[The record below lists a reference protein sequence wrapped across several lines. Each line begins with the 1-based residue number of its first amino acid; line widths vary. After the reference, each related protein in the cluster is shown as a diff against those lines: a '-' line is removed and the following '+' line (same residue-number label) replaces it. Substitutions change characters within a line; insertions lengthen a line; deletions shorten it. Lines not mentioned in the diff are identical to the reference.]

1 MKTVRVQFPPMRVRF
16 CAMTGHRRLARREAR
31 VATLRKDEMSRWILL
46 RATLMLVLLGGCAS
60 LPPGSRFPKLPSTAL
75 ADPESTRWGRQFIAA
90 SHAHDEKSA
99 YRIFSVGVDGFLMR
113 MEMINA
119 AERTLDLQYYIFR
132 GDETGGLLTDALKR
146 AADRG
151 VRIRLLV
158 DDGDTVAGDE
168 QLFGIANHANIE
180 IRVFNPFRYRGHNR
194 FWRDSEFVVSH
205 ARLDHRM
212 HNKLLIAD
220 NAVALA
226 GGRNVGDQ
234 YFQIDPKSQ
243 FADDDVFA
251 GGPVAQK
258 LSEKF
263 DEFWNSELAIPSAA
277 LYPTSKAPRPER
289 VRAEKIKKAG
299 FDYQS
304 KLARGEPL
312 AGLLAGQL
320 PLAWADAQV
329 VGDSPQRRGD
339 ALYEP
344 VAKAVSAVQSELL
357 IVSPYVIPSKDQ
369 WDLLKDRRTHHVRV
383 RILTN
388 SLESAPE
395 LSAHSGYMHVRKRLL
410 QEGVEL
416 NEVRSHLDSVKG
428 SGQSSTVSSY
438 GNYAL
443 HAKLYVMDRQCL
455 FIGSMNW
462 DQRSRHLNTEIG
474 LIIESPEL
482 AQETAR
488 RFEAMTQPAASYS
501 VVMSDKSPISTQIT
515 WRTSEEGVAVVY
527 EKEPA
532 RSAWQRMRV
541 RALALIPLDSE
552 L

>member
-1 MKTVRVQFPPMRVRF
+1 
-16 CAMTGHRRLARREAR
+16 
-31 VATLRKDEMSRWILL
+31 MSRGILL
-46 RATLMLVLLGGCAS
+46 RVMLVSVLLGGCAS
-60 LPPGSRFPKLPSTAL
+60 LPPGSHFPRPTSTAL
-75 ADPESTRWGRQFIAA
+75 ADPQSTRCGRQFIAA

-99 YRIFSVGVDGFLMR
+99 YRIFSIGVDGFLMR
-113 MEMINA
+113 MELINA

-132 GDETGGLLTDALKR
+132 GDESGRLLTDALKR

-168 QLFGIANHANIE
+168 QLFANANHANIE
-180 IRVFNPFRYRGHNR
+180 IRIFNPFRYRGHNR

-205 ARLDHRM
+205 SRLDYRM

-234 YFQIDPKSQ
+234 YFQIDPESQ

-251 GGPVAQK
+251 GGPVVQK
-258 LSEKF
+258 LSGKF
-263 DEFWNSELAIPSAA
+263 DEFWNSKLAIPSAA
-277 LYPTSKAPRPER
+277 LYRTNRISRPS
-289 VRAEKIKKAG
+289 RALADKIKKAG

-304 KLARGEPL
+304 KLASGEPL
-312 AGLLAGQL
+312 AGLLADQL

-329 VGDSPQRRGD
+329 VGDSPQRQREHKGGERGD

-369 WDLLKDRRTHHVRV
+369 WELLKDRRTQHVRV

-395 LSAHSGYMHVRKRLL
+395 LSAHSGYMHVRKKLL

-443 HAKLYVMDRQCL
+443 HAKLYVMDRRRL

-482 AQETAR
+482 AQETAK

-501 VVMSDKSPISTQIT
+501 VVMSDKSPISTQMT
-515 WRTSEEGVAVVY
+515 WRTSADGVAVVY

-541 RALALIPLDSE
+541 HALALIPLDSE